1 MSIVEYIVEQG
12 LILIPMLNILGEM
25 IKESKSISDK
35 YIPLILLVFG
45 IAGAIGL
52 MGLSAAS
59 VVQGVL
65 ITGAAVYGH
74 QLFKQLK

>member
-1 MSIVEYIVEQG
+1 MLEYIVEQG

-25 IKESKSISDK
+25 IKESKKIPDK

-45 IAGAIGL
+45 IAGSVGL
-52 MGLSAAS
+52 MGLSAPS

-65 ITGAAVYGH
+65 ITGTAVYGH
-74 QLFKQLK
+74 QIFKQLK

>member
-1 MSIVEYIVEQG
+1 MGILEYIVEQG

-25 IKESKSISDK
+25 IKESKRIPDK

-45 IAGAIGL
+45 VAGSVGL
-52 MGLSAAS
+52 MGLTAEA

-65 ITGAAVYGH
+65 VTGAAVYGH
-74 QLFKQLK
+74 QIFKQLK